1 MMTRS
6 PSVGKGVG
14 RGVMMMRSPSVGK
27 GVGRGVMKLRAGV
40 GLGVM
45 IESISG
51 IPAFG
56 VGFFEGLVAPHED
69 EGCAWQME
77 GATADREGRDILLL
91 STQLIVER
99 ITLKKTRDTGS
110 NLPPWE

>member
-1 MMTRS
+1 MTRS

-51 IPAFG
+51 IPMFG

-77 GATADREGRDILLL
+77 GATVDREGRDILLL

-99 ITLKKTRDTGS
+99 TTLKKTRDTGS

>member
-1 MMTRS
+1 MMT
-6 PSVGKGVG
+6 
-14 RGVMMMRSPSVGK
+14 RSPSVGK
-27 GVGRGVMKLRAGV
+27 GVGRGVMKLRAVTGV

-51 IPAFG
+51 IPTFG
-56 VGFFEGLVAPHED
+56 VDFFEGLVAPHED

-77 GATADREGRDILLL
+77 GATVDREGRDILLL

-99 ITLKKTRDTGS
+99 TTLKKTRDTGS

>member
-27 GVGRGVMKLRAGV
+27 GVGRGAMKLRAVTGV

-45 IESISG
+45 
-51 IPAFG
+51 
-56 VGFFEGLVAPHED
+56 GLVAPHED

-77 GATADREGRDILLL
+77 GATVDREGRDILLL

-99 ITLKKTRDTGS
+99 TTLKKTRDTGS